1 MDKDNFL
8 QAMDSYAG
16 TYAIDSSAP
25 VLYLCLHGLLLVLQ
39 STLSWASL
47 HRAARQEA
55 QEEDDRGQAG
65 QLEELGRGT
74 PWLHGQDCK
83 RGAGGG
89 GGGAFL

>member
-1 MDKDNFL
+1 MDNGNIL
-8 QAMDSYAG
+8 QAMNSYAI
-16 TYAIDSSAP
+16 TYAVDCPAP

-39 STLSWASL
+39 STLSWSSL
-47 HRAARQEA
+47 HWPARQEA